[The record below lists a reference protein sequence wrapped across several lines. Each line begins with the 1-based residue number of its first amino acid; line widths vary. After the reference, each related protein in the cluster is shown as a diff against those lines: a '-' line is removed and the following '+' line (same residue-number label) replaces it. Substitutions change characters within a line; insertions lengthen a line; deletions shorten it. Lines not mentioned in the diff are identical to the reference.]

1 MSSDPLKN
9 LENIG
14 KLIVVAPS
22 DSEINGLIESGC
34 GQLTDAQNT
43 SLNTE
48 SRFSLAYN
56 AAHALARAAL
66 RKRGY
71 RCKERYLVF
80 QCLQHTVDLPAA
92 QWRVLDDAH
101 RRRNLAEY
109 EGSLDIEAIEGV
121 LEALIR
127 TVEEIARRL

>member
-9 LENIG
+9 LEAIG
-14 KLIVVAPS
+14 KLIAVPPS
-22 DSEINGLIESGC
+22 DSEIEGLIASARR
-34 GQLTDAQNT
+34 QLTDAQNT

-66 RKRGY
+66 RKQGY

-80 QCLQHTVDLPAA
+80 QCLQHTVGLPAA
-92 QWRVLDDAH
+92 QWRVLNDAH

-109 EGSLDIEAIEGV
+109 EGSLDTEALEGI

-127 TVEEIARRL
+127 SVEDVARSI